1 LNGAQKQPKQNENN
15 RRKLGK
21 IDDEEDAEKS
31 EAAYGKSFPRFFVC
45 LGFGANFLAK
55 ETENFN

>member
-31 EAAYGKSFPRFFVC
+31 EAAYGKSFPRF
-45 LGFGANFLAK
+45 LSALAL
-55 ETENFN
+55 EQTF